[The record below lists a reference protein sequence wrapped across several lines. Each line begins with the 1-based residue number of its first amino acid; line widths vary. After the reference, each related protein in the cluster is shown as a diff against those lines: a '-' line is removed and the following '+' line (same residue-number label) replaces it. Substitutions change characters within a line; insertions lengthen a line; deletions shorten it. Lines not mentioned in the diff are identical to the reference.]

1 LRGQA
6 ECNHHS
12 SLSEQRFFA
21 GEAEFPV
28 KLVLNKTLLHYFLG
42 EDGLFLGP
50 HLPPAKPSAAHA
62 VMNSNNPKTQQN
74 TPKVHTKAR

>member
-1 LRGQA
+1 
-6 ECNHHS
+6 
-12 SLSEQRFFA
+12 
-21 GEAEFPV
+21 V
-28 KLVLNKTLLHYFLG
+28 KLVLNKTLRHYFLG

-74 TPKVHTKAR
+74 TPKVHTKAK